1 MKPLRF
7 LLGSLLAVAI
17 IYSCSKEE
25 TTQTKVTD
33 SIKVQPRT
41 LSNDPFFDL
50 MYTHDTLDLG
60 VSREG
65 YFPFVTNYMIEAEAQ
80 MSEGSFF
87 DQLKQQGIY
96 ACWYCGESEYIGFN
110 NYYVPFYDL
119 EDSRLNGIL
128 ILQEKDKVKKSFYLS
143 HSLVD
148 QIVLER
154 TEPFSQYWNGIM
166 NYFDGGSLGKDKGD
180 HFNSRYADCILTG
193 HVQRTCT
200 CQGGSGA
207 DCTVYIIPIDTDDP
221 VTTECLPYCFGLDD
235 DPGGDPGNDD
245 GGPLEV
251 ADINNWV
258 DKDDGGGGG
267 PPPTDPAPAWDEF
280 CGDFNGSLAVVGGDI
295 TGINNDGLI
304 DIALIDAAD
313 LYVIQLNNFINAYG
327 LQSEYTSE
335 SLMDFIGEAC
345 AVSDVGDV
353 FDCLK
358 CHFISPLDLPD
369 EDNWD
374 LMDDFDIVA
383 DCIGDAD
390 PNCVEC
396 ALALE
401 KFEKKYDLQF
411 TDDEADAIMGNISSC
426 SGTDFIDE
434 TIGQLLALISDNN
447 PYFELGDEEEDFL
460 TDPTNIDLLNELWQY
475 SKTLEGK
482 DEEGGM
488 SMSIYSKLWMLDL
501 LELTDEEAY
510 SVFFGDLL
518 DQSIGAFL
526 SDKLKQLPNS
536 AWYRIFKKSR
546 SDGKGWLE
554 SIKEA
559 MTVGWDTVIEPFS
572 EQIAEQLQELGGDNL
587 PASVEE
593 LQALTMIY
601 APMLANLGIDIG
613 TDFIPV
619 VGEIKG
625 LYKTIDAMI
634 DGNYGIAAFEFIG
647 TIAGLVPIG
656 DLVKSGVNVIL
667 AAKTAFVAFK
677 VIKALGKISGNI
689 YAKIIEWSQAGWKVI
704 WDGGLKKFSFK
715 NGNGVAVGE
724 IGENSVP
731 DILQILF
738 RSIVDPSGFKNLN
751 PKTLVNSTSGNSISG
766 SFINANANKF
776 NVTEPGLKS
785 KFDDIV
791 ANGDQYGKK
800 TENLIKEVIEDG
812 GQSGFTHFDGSYSGN
827 KGFDGVF
834 IKGDINNPSEIII
847 NESKQ
852 WIGGSVS
859 LNGMTVTNPAQMT
872 NEWVRK
878 VAEELR
884 NTNDPAKS
892 ALADAIENALDD
904 GILTKI
910 VTVVDRTPVGNA
922 DNLLGGINVIKVQ

>member
-33 SIKVQPRT
+33 SIKVQSRT

-715 NGNGVAVGE
+715 NGNGAEVAE
-724 IGENSVP
+724 IFDDTNELIPNTKVKNKIARDLLDIDALKNLDEIDISNPSSQSLAADVQRNP
-731 DILQILF
+731 SNHLRFEPEDLKDDVDDIL
-738 RSIVDPSGFKNLN
+738 LN
-751 PKTLVNSTSGNSISG
+751 KDLTG
-766 SFINANANKF
+766 
-776 NVTEPGLKS
+776 E
-785 KFDDIV
+785 
-791 ANGDQYGKK
+791 K
-800 TENLIKEVIEDG
+800 TEAIMRQYIDGNDGWVYQTGGKYGSNNGYDNVFYNPNTGEVLID
-812 GQSGFTHFDGSYSGN
+812 
-827 KGFDGVF
+827 
-834 IKGDINNPSEIII
+834 
-847 NESKQ
+847 ESKQ
-852 WIGGSVS
+852 WGPTLTGE
-859 LNGMTVTNPAQMT
+859 TPTNPKQMS
-872 NEWVRK
+872 NLWIQK
-878 VAEELR
+878 VADEISDTDPDLAQKIIDAKDAVPPKLIKTVSAVKT
-884 NTNDPAKS
+884 TNPGK
-892 ALADAIENALDD
+892 
-904 GILTKI
+904 
-910 VTVVDRTPVGNA
+910 GN
-922 DNLLGGINVIKVQ
+922 IITIKVGG

>member
-1 MKPLRF
+1 MNKLRF

-25 TTQTKVTD
+25 TIQTKVTD
-33 SIKVQPRT
+33 SIKVQSRT

-180 HFNSRYADCILTG
+180 HFNSRYADCIVTG

-434 TIGQLLALISDNN
+434 AIGQLLALISDNN

-715 NGNGVAVGE
+715 NGNGAEVAE
-724 IGENSVP
+724 IFDDTNELIPNTKVKNKIARDLLDIDALKNLDEIDISSPSSQSLAADVQRNP
-731 DILQILF
+731 SNHLRFEPEDLKDDVDDIL
-738 RSIVDPSGFKNLN
+738 LN
-751 PKTLVNSTSGNSISG
+751 KDLTG
-766 SFINANANKF
+766 
-776 NVTEPGLKS
+776 E
-785 KFDDIV
+785 
-791 ANGDQYGKK
+791 K
-800 TENLIKEVIEDG
+800 TEAIMRQYIDGNDGWIYQTGGKYGSNNGYDNVFYNPNTGEVLID
-812 GQSGFTHFDGSYSGN
+812 
-827 KGFDGVF
+827 
-834 IKGDINNPSEIII
+834 
-847 NESKQ
+847 ESKQ
-852 WIGGSVS
+852 WGPTLTGE
-859 LNGMTVTNPAQMT
+859 TPTNPKQMS
-872 NEWVRK
+872 NLWIQK
-878 VAEELR
+878 VADEIRSNNAE
-884 NTNDPAKS
+884 
-892 ALADAIENALDD
+892 LADQIEYAMSNDLL
-904 GILTKI
+904 IK
-910 VTVVDRTPVGNA
+910 TVSAVKTTNPGKGSIITIK
-922 DNLLGGINVIKVQ
+922 LGG